1 MNCSEYSL
9 IYLKDKHKEDIHRWK
24 LENRMKVLDYNK
36 EYYRKNKH
44 NGKWNYKPKVILDK
58 QKVKKKP
65 VNTLKEK
72 QKKEK
77 KQDTAEQIQLEPYL
91 VRTYGEFIIR
101 F

>member
-1 MNCSEYSL
+1 MN
-9 IYLKDKHKEDIHRWK
+9 YLKDKHKEDINRWK
-24 LENRMKVLDYNK
+24 LENRMKVLEYNK

-44 NGKWNYKPKVILDK
+44 NGKWNYKPVDK
-58 QKVKKKP
+58 PKIKKKP
-65 VNTLKEK
+65 VIK

-77 KQDTAEQIQLEPYL
+77 KQEPYV